1 MKKLIALAVLLLSA
15 IILSSCGEL
24 PTASG
29 PISLD
34 QNEIRDIARA
44 VKKNNKDIGNY
55 VIECYG
61 KYDGVFI
68 CRIIEEG
75 VEPDGIKSVTVEKYV
90 FNFPENSALSV
101 IADGKIFSFY
111 DAYYVKNVISAP
123 MLSAAHALCYP
134 IEIETEPQID
144 LLNTPPTSTGP
155 VALTDDEMVKI
166 AQTIMANNES
176 ASKRMAYYRIECY
189 AKADGV
195 YVGFL
200 DEPGLMYI
208 QTLVSHTIGGFTF
221 EYPSGRTMRVCDGKG
236 VYSMK
241 DAYDKGILSD
251 ALLEA
256 AYNAY
261 TAK

>member
-1 MKKLIALAVLLLSA
+1 MKKLIALAVLLLCA

-44 VKKNNKDIGNY
+44 VKRNNKDIGNY

-75 VEPDGIKSVTVEKYV
+75 VEPSGIKSVIVEKYV

-101 IADGKIFSFY
+101 IADGKIFPLY

-123 MLSAAHALCYP
+123 MLSAVHALCYP
-134 IEIETEPQID
+134 IEIETESPID